1 VIQQEQI
8 HQQQQ
13 AIPQTMTQRQEHILV
28 VDDDAAVLD
37 IVVAILE
44 HSGYDVSAA
53 ADAEHALLH
62 LQDDL
67 GCNLVLCDV
76 LMPGADGLSL
86 LDVIGRD
93 YPGVPV
99 VMLTALR
106 DANVAINAFR
116 RGAIDYLIK
125 PFQGAELVAG
135 VSRALDH
142 GRLMKQNV
150 AYRQNLE
157 EIISA
162 RTRSL
167 HAALKDLERSYDIT
181 LEAMGDALDL
191 RDAETEGH
199 SRRVT
204 AYTIA
209 LARKVGIPAD
219 HLHVIARGAFL
230 HDIGKIATP
239 DRILLKSDK
248 LDPRE
253 TEIMREHCTRGY
265 EMVRK
270 IPFLREASEIVYT
283 HQEAFDG
290 SGYPR
295 GLRGEEIPLGARIFA
310 IADTLDAMTSDRP
323 YREGRS
329 FSEARAEILRCRG
342 TQFDPSLVD
351 VFCSMSE
358 EVWRDLRQKVES
370 GSTDVLGMPA

>member
-1 VIQQEQI
+1 MIQQEQI

-199 SRRVT
+199 SRRV
-204 AYTIA
+204 
-209 LARKVGIPAD
+209 
-219 HLHVIARGAFL
+219 
-230 HDIGKIATP
+230 
-239 DRILLKSDK
+239 
-248 LDPRE
+248 
-253 TEIMREHCTRGY
+253 
-265 EMVRK
+265 
-270 IPFLREASEIVYT
+270 
-283 HQEAFDG
+283 
-290 SGYPR
+290 
-295 GLRGEEIPLGARIFA
+295 
-310 IADTLDAMTSDRP
+310 
-323 YREGRS
+323 
-329 FSEARAEILRCRG
+329 
-342 TQFDPSLVD
+342 
-351 VFCSMSE
+351 MS
-358 EVWRDLRQKVES
+358 
-370 GSTDVLGMPA
+370 